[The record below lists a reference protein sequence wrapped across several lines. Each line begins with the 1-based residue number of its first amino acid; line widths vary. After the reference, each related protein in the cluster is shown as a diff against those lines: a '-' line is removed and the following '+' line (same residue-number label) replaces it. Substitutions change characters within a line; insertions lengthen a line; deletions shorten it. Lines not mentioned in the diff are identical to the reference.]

1 MVLRYYFSSSVGGW
15 TLVEAKLEST
25 LLQLLEELYYRGI
38 IPTFKLQLRTK
49 EMEIVMIWVFRSG
62 WVYEFKVITIFYIG
76 QVSS

>member
-38 IPTFKLQLRTK
+38 IPILKLQLRTK
-49 EMEIVMIWVFRSG
+49 EMDKKLSKSIWVKRLG
-62 WVYEFKVITIFYIG
+62 KVITISIWDK
-76 QVSS
+76 